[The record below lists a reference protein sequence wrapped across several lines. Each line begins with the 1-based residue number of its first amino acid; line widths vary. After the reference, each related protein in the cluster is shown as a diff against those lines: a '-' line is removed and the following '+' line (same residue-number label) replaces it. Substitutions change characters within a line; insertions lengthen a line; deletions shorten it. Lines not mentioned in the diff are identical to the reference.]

1 MACRKSSTAKENN
14 PYFFF
19 PCFHKSQA
27 AIPISISAR
36 MMIAN
41 KAHTFDPT
49 LSVTPVALGVA
60 LILPATGPVVALPVP
75 PAGTGEIVTTTTGTG
90 VIVTTGGVAVTPEIG
105 PGEGVTEGAG
115 TGVAVGTGVIAG
127 YGVIVGIGVI
137 VGTGVTDGTG
147 VAVGRPQNH
156 GNEGTGNGGDGTDG
170 TDGRSVTTWASACV
184 LMMVLMHALT
194 STFNAGRIKSVE
206 LTKQIIAKRLMIA
219 LYIWHP

>member
-1 MACRKSSTAKENN
+1 
-14 PYFFF
+14 
-19 PCFHKSQA
+19 
-27 AIPISISAR
+27 
-36 MMIAN
+36 MIAN
-41 KAHTFDPT
+41 RAHTFDPT
-49 LSVTPVALGVA
+49 LSVTPGVAFGVA
-60 LILPATGPVVALPVP
+60 LTLPATGPVVALPVP

-90 VIVTTGGVAVTPEIG
+90 VIVTTGGVAVTPETG
-105 PGEGVTEGAG
+105 PGEGVTEGVG
-115 TGVAVGTGVIAG
+115 TGVAVGTGVIVG

-147 VAVGRPQNH
+147 VAVGLPPNH
-156 GNEGTGNGGDGTDG
+156 GNEGIGNGGDGTDG

-206 LTKQIIAKRLMIA
+206 QTKQIIAKRLMIA